1 MCIRD
6 SLEVVREYSEDVRM
20 GFGLDKC
27 NKLTIKNGKTV
38 PSDDIIL
45 TNNESIK
52 ALDNTEVVEYL
63 GMVENNNIKTTEMKQ
78 TLRDEYFTR
87 LKKIMKTILNSK
99 NSIDAINT
107 FATSAITYGFA
118 VLDWSITDLESIDR
132 ETRNILKKYHLL
144 NNNSNVTRLYLPRRD
159 GEEVLSTLQTSIKI
173 IL

>member
-1 MCIRD
+1 M
-6 SLEVVREYSEDVRM
+6 
-20 GFGLDKC
+20 
-27 NKLTIKNGKTV
+27 

-52 ALDNTEVVEYL
+52 AFDNTEVYKYL

-78 TLRDEYFTR
+78 TIRDEYFTP
-87 LKKIMKTILNSK
+87 LKKIMKTSLNSK
-99 NSIDAINT
+99 NSINAINT

-144 NNNSNVTRLYLPRRD
+144 NNNSDSTSHEET